1 MAGTYD
7 EEQQRLIDRIKRI
20 AFREAKDAGASFINR
35 EWIARKLHRT
45 KRWVSDWW
53 TKSPLD
59 CFVEYPGRTK
69 EAMSEENKNIVLEG
83 SREQKKSCTQIV
95 REILERR
102 EKTVSKSTVLRYRA
116 KEGLKAFHV
125 IAKPL
130 KTDTHIADRLWLCD
144 WLSDWDQ
151 NDFLHLAPDEFFV
164 WCVRKPNHQNER
176 VWAKKIEAIEASQR
190 YREMVRNQTCV
201 GIFVMFTVK
210 KLMFV
215 VKEQGQSWDGEYFRE
230 TVLKANVIP
239 FLKNPENVI
248 SVNDVTFL
256 HDKAPCMKARA
267 TQMLLRSEDID
278 FWGNDIWPGNSPDLN
293 AAEHIGA
300 IIKDEVETRIIADVG
315 LNRYSYETLKAHVE
329 EVLKSLE
336 NRTDL
341 FEQLLLSYPNRLEA
355 VRQANGGHTDY

>member
-7 EEQQRLIDRIKRI
+7 EEQQRLIDRIKCI

-45 KRWVSDWW
+45 TRWVSDWW

-69 EAMSEENKNIVLEG
+69 EAMSQESKNIVLEG

-102 EKTVSKSTVLRYRA
+102 EKIVSKSTVLRYRA

-151 NDFLHLAPDEFFV
+151 NDFLHLAPSDEFFV
-164 WCVRKPNHQNER
+164 
-176 VWAKKIEAIEASQR
+176 
-190 YREMVRNQTCV
+190 
-201 GIFVMFTVK
+201 
-210 KLMFV
+210 
-215 VKEQGQSWDGEYFRE
+215 
-230 TVLKANVIP
+230 
-239 FLKNPENVI
+239 
-248 SVNDVTFL
+248 
-256 HDKAPCMKARA
+256 
-267 TQMLLRSEDID
+267 
-278 FWGNDIWPGNSPDLN
+278 
-293 AAEHIGA
+293 
-300 IIKDEVETRIIADVG
+300 
-315 LNRYSYETLKAHVE
+315 
-329 EVLKSLE
+329 
-336 NRTDL
+336 
-341 FEQLLLSYPNRLEA
+341 
-355 VRQANGGHTDY
+355 

>member
-1 MAGTYD
+1 MSSLFDAFVN
-7 EEQQRLIDRIKRI
+7 QIIKMI
-20 AFREAKDAGASFINR
+20 EFGLKKLKISKLLKDTVKWS
-35 EWIARKLHRT
+35 ET
-45 KRWVSDWW
+45 KRVLGYLSCSLS
-53 TKSPLD
+53 KNLCLSS
-59 CFVEYPGRTK
+59 K
-69 EAMSEENKNIVLEG
+69 NKGNRGMVNI
-83 SREQKKSCTQIV
+83 
-95 REILERR
+95 
-102 EKTVSKSTVLRYRA
+102 
-116 KEGLKAFHV
+116 
-125 IAKPL
+125 
-130 KTDTHIADRLWLCD
+130 
-144 WLSDWDQ
+144 
-151 NDFLHLAPDEFFV
+151 
-164 WCVRKPNHQNER
+164 
-176 VWAKKIEAIEASQR
+176 
-190 YREMVRNQTCV
+190 
-201 GIFVMFTVK
+201 
-210 KLMFV
+210 
-215 VKEQGQSWDGEYFRE
+215 SWDGE

-315 LNRYSYETLKAHVE
+315 PNRYSYETLKAHVE